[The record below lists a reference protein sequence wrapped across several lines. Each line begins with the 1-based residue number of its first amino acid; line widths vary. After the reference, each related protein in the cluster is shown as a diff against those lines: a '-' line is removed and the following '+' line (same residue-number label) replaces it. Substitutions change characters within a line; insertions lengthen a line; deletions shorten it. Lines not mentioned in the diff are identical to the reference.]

1 MRWMIMG
8 WRIILSLLP
17 FGHNRRKLVMILLV
31 QETYRKDVRIVILL
45 GEEVLL
51 LVPVYQ
57 VQYLHLV

>member
-1 MRWMIMG
+1 
-8 WRIILSLLP
+8 
-17 FGHNRRKLVMILLV
+17 MILLV
-31 QETYRKDVRIVILL
+31 QETYRKDVGIVILL